1 MRVSTKSLS
10 SGKSAL
16 PDWLKISAQRFVL
29 LGLTGAALMLT
40 RQDFFIFLN
49 MRTVTLFGS
58 STVLTILVAR
68 LHIMGATLPVFT
80 RFDNPAAVAETPI
93 KQLTQH
99 YLVTIN
105 WWLLLAPGD
114 QNIWKTTSQVN
125 TLFTS
130 TFSAE
135 LCCDWTMSS
144 VPLVQ
149 SLSDPRNLATISLYL
164 LLGHLAYRALSASSQ
179 HESSVIALRFD
190 FFALNVV
197 FCSYPSPS
205 CQPN

>member
-1 MRVSTKSLS
+1 MTVSTKSLS

-49 MRTVTLFGS
+49 MSTVTLFGC

-125 TLFTS
+125 NLFTS

-190 FFALNVV
+190 FL
-197 FCSYPSPS
+197 P
-205 CQPN
+205 

>member
-1 MRVSTKSLS
+1 
-10 SGKSAL
+10 
-16 PDWLKISAQRFVL
+16 
-29 LGLTGAALMLT
+29 
-40 RQDFFIFLN
+40 
-49 MRTVTLFGS
+49 
-58 STVLTILVAR
+58 
-68 LHIMGATLPVFT
+68 MGATLPVFT

-125 TLFTS
+125 NLFTS
-130 TFSAE
+130 IFSAE

-190 FFALNVV
+190 LL
-197 FCSYPSPS
+197 P
-205 CQPN
+205 